1 MYSIGLGHY
10 LTLAAII
17 FIIGIVGIFLNRKN
31 VIVILM
37 SIELILLAVNINLV
51 SFSECRI
58 EIGFNE
64 NLNKDFIKDLSNK
77 LFVWTGK
84 RWIISL
90 SKKKGAISK
99 KQEAA
104 INKNKIFDEAKKG
117 EIYKKVLEIF
127 PDAELADIRLN
138 ENKDD

>member
-1 MYSIGLGHY
+1 MKKKKELKLKY
-10 LTLAAII
+10 
-17 FIIGIVGIFLNRKN
+17 
-31 VIVILM
+31 
-37 SIELILLAVNINLV
+37 ELINNINLV

-77 LFVWTGK
+77 LFEWTGK

-99 KQEAA
+99 KQETT

-127 PDAELADIRLN
+127 PDAELIDIDLN
-138 ENKDD
+138 RKKTND